1 MKKIAKY
8 ATGALAV
15 AGLASGLGGMTA
27 ATASAA
33 ELPPYDCAVALP
45 LLDQNNPIIVGALGC
60 KDNTEKFL
68 EQKGG
73 GADKGGDVEAG
84 GTVVSG
90 KVVR

>member
-68 EQKGG
+68 EQHQGQG
-73 GADKGGDVEAG
+73 DDKGGEQG
-84 GTVVSG
+84 GGVNVG
-90 KVVR
+90 GIGV